1 MEQCHCCSVSDSGST
16 RQLLKQQPAGGR
28 SKAKVRQGT
37 LEVNIA
43 PAGFTTDSAYTGAF
57 AIAWNAFCLVWS
69 ASALAGESPFASPAI
84 LAPLPLVADMS
95 AAPACCLLNSEEHML
110 STLRQAHTHVWPAGG
125 GILFA
130 AFSLP
135 FWLAGFSLGRSAVG
149 KSLIKED
156 LNIGPKSFELSQS
169 LPLLGKKAGE
179 WVVPKGI
186 KGRSKD
192 LIGAKIAGN
201 SVVNGALQTHIEL
214 HEGVRTHIFGE
225 GLKAAEQQWLVRV
238 INSHL
243 AQQGCNVAS
252 DFSDKMPQGFN
263 IVREQGFYDSGF
275 RNNML
280 DNWADDD

>member
-1 MEQCHCCSVSDSGST
+1 M
-16 RQLLKQQPAGGR
+16 P
-28 SKAKVRQGT
+28 
-37 LEVNIA
+37 
-43 PAGFTTDSAYTGAF
+43 
-57 AIAWNAFCLVWS
+57 
-69 ASALAGESPFASPAI
+69 
-84 LAPLPLVADMS
+84 
-95 AAPACCLLNSEEHML
+95 
-110 STLRQAHTHVWPAGG
+110 QAHTHVWPAGG
-125 GILFA
+125 GVLFA

-149 KSLIKED
+149 KSLIKEG
-156 LNIGPKSFELSQS
+156 LNIGPKTFELSQS

-201 SVVNGALQTHIEL
+201 SVINGALQTHIEL

-225 GLKAAEQQWLVRV
+225 GLKAAEQQWLVRA

-243 AQQGCNVAS
+243 TQQGCNVAS
-252 DFSDKMPQGFN
+252 DFSDKLPQGFN
-263 IVREQGFYDSGF
+263 VVREQGFYDSGF

-280 DNWADDD
+280 DDWADDD

>member
-1 MEQCHCCSVSDSGST
+1 M
-16 RQLLKQQPAGGR
+16 
-28 SKAKVRQGT
+28 
-37 LEVNIA
+37 
-43 PAGFTTDSAYTGAF
+43 
-57 AIAWNAFCLVWS
+57 
-69 ASALAGESPFASPAI
+69 
-84 LAPLPLVADMS
+84 
-95 AAPACCLLNSEEHML
+95 
-110 STLRQAHTHVWPAGG
+110 WPAGG

-149 KSLIKED
+149 KSLIKEG

-179 WVVPKGI
+179 WVVPKGV

-225 GLKAAEQQWLVRV
+225 GLKAAEQQWLVRA

-243 AQQGCNVAS
+243 MQQGRTVAS

-263 IVREQGFYDSGF
+263 VVREQSFLDSGF
-275 RNNML
+275 STNML
-280 DNWADDD
+280 DDWTDDD

>member
-1 MEQCHCCSVSDSGST
+1 MADPKQNCAKAPSRSTLHLLVSQQTPHIQEPSQSPGTPSAWSGLPVHWQVSP
-16 RQLLKQQPAGGR
+16 LLPHLR
-28 SKAKVRQGT
+28 YWHLCTCLLMMS
-37 LEVNIA
+37 
-43 PAGFTTDSAYTGAF
+43 F
-57 AIAWNAFCLVWS
+57 AWS
-69 ASALAGESPFASPAI
+69 A
-84 LAPLPLVADMS
+84 V
-95 AAPACCLLNSEEHML
+95 PACCLLNAEQHLL
-110 STLRQAHTHVWPAGG
+110 SRLPQVHTSVWPTGG

-149 KSLIKED
+149 KSLIKEG

-192 LIGAKIAGN
+192 LIGAKIVGN

-225 GLKAAEQQWLVRV
+225 GLKAAEQQWLVRA

-243 AQQGCNVAS
+243 TQQGCKVAP

-263 IVREQGFYDSGF
+263 VVREQGFYDSGF